1 MNTNMMARLL
11 ARRLEEE
18 GERAGAE
25 ISLEELLE
33 RWVPYGVARSSLD
46 LTTKSEYDLLVLEF
60 LADGRLTVL
69 GDSAVAEAAAE
80 ELETP
85 EPGLEPLE
93 EHAGV
98 SLRLDLATISGG
110 YRGSDAV
117 DPEDGDAAEEA
128 ESDAGGDAPDAGD
141 ADSVDAVDSDPVEA
155 WDPTG
160 GVDARPTGE
169 AHEGAGDGPEESD
182 DPVDIGA
189 GRAGRSAT
197 GEHDREHGRAGDEV
211 GPEGDCRSCGEPLP
225 VDVDVPVRF
234 CPTCG
239 AARPERAC
247 PECDARLR
255 PEWSYCP
262 ACGTHASPSGGI
274 SEPGGAEVDADEWE
288 PE

>member
-1 MNTNMMARLL
+1 MARLL

-25 ISLEELLE
+25 VSLEELLE

-46 LTTKSEYDLLVLEF
+46 LTTKSEFDLLVLEF

-69 GDSAVAEAAAE
+69 GDPSVAEAAAD

-93 EHAGV
+93 EHADV

-110 YRGSDAV
+110 YRGSDAG
-117 DPEDGDAAEEA
+117 DPEDGGAEGDVGDPDAV
-128 ESDAGGDAPDAGD
+128 DAG
-141 ADSVDAVDSDPVEA
+141 DSDPVEA

-160 GVDARPTGE
+160 GLDARPTQE
-169 AHEGAGDGPEESD
+169 TREEAGDGPEESD

-189 GRAGRSAT
+189 GRGGRSAT
-197 GEHDREHGRAGDEV
+197 GESGREQGQAGGEA
-211 GPEGDCRSCGEPLP
+211 GSEGECRSCGEPLP

-234 CPTCG
+234 CPACG

-274 SEPGGAEVDADEWE
+274 SEPGGGDVDVDADEWG